1 MMRMHTVLCGTDFSD
16 SSRGAIP
23 MAYSLARDHGARLI
37 LLHVVPAGTY
47 EIANLAQLGQ
57 GESKHQFEEGIRRE
71 LRELCPP
78 DGGVPLEY
86 KVAEGD
92 PAAAINK
99 VAEETAA
106 ALIVL
111 GTHGRTGLR
120 RALMGSVAEH
130 VMRTAPCPVL
140 VVKGAVPD
148 AGPSAAAP

>member
-1 MMRMHTVLCGTDFSD
+1 
-16 SSRGAIP
+16 

-57 GESKHQFEEGIRRE
+57 GESREQFKQGIRRE
-71 LRELCPP
+71 LQDLCPP
-78 DGGVPLEY
+78 DGPVPVDY
-86 KVAEGD
+86 KLAEGD
-92 PAAAINK
+92 SAAAINK

-106 ALIVL
+106 DLIVL
-111 GTHGRTGLR
+111 GSHGRTGLR

-140 VVKGAVPD
+140 VVKGAVPG